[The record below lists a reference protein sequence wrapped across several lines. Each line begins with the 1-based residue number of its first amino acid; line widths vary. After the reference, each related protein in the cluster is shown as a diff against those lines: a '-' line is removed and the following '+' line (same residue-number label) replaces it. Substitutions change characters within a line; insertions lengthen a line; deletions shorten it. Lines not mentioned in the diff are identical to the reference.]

1 MFTPSMTNEEIEA
14 VAYKDFLE
22 IRGRVEIAKDKF
34 VQRVRCTPPGFWAL
48 HSLQE
53 THTLQTRSKNT
64 WTVYFYY
71 LYTTP
76 AGAVKVSSMIYTSLP
91 GDEGTDYL
99 FMNNLDR
106 FRLERVSSHFS
117 RQYEERYIDPNQIQL
132 NGLLPAIYFMQ
143 NNEDRRQAYYLPK
156 NWTDEELAE
165 KCFLVSRQG
174 LSLIK
179 LRGKT
184 LTYITFLDQENLSR
198 YKAQVCEEEEYL
210 HLMGKAKDS
219 DILGLQAISK
229 KLCADIEHTRRVMNR
244 LVLRAGRTPEQREEL
259 SRMLDNGL
267 KVILEQT
274 SFFDEAWKETVK
286 KYEAKSLLDFG
297 IEKIAD
303 QLRAPSEGNDLYS
316 L

>member
-106 FRLERVSSHFS
+106 FRLERVSSRFS
-117 RQYEERYIDPNQIQL
+117 RQYE
-132 NGLLPAIYFMQ
+132 
-143 NNEDRRQAYYLPK
+143 DR
-156 NWTDEELAE
+156 
-165 KCFLVSRQG
+165 
-174 LSLIK
+174 
-179 LRGKT
+179 
-184 LTYITFLDQENLSR
+184 
-198 YKAQVCEEEEYL
+198 
-210 HLMGKAKDS
+210 
-219 DILGLQAISK
+219 
-229 KLCADIEHTRRVMNR
+229 
-244 LVLRAGRTPEQREEL
+244 
-259 SRMLDNGL
+259 
-267 KVILEQT
+267 
-274 SFFDEAWKETVK
+274 
-286 KYEAKSLLDFG
+286 
-297 IEKIAD
+297 
-303 QLRAPSEGNDLYS
+303 
-316 L
+316 

>member
-106 FRLERVSSHFS
+106 FRLERVSSRFS

-132 NGLLPAIYFMQ
+132 NGLLPAIYFMRTAG
-143 NNEDRRQAYYLPK
+143 DRKIAPYTPDT
-156 NWTDEELAE
+156 WT
-165 KCFLVSRQG
+165 
-174 LSLIK
+174 
-179 LRGKT
+179 
-184 LTYITFLDQENLSR
+184 
-198 YKAQVCEEEEYL
+198 EEEKKDKYL
-210 HLMGKAKDS
+210 
-219 DILGLQAISK
+219 
-229 KLCADIEHTRRVMNR
+229 
-244 LVLRAGRTPEQREEL
+244 
-259 SRMLDNGL
+259 L
-267 KVILEQT
+267 KCI
-274 SFFDEAWKETVK
+274 
-286 KYEAKSLLDFG
+286 
-297 IEKIAD
+297 
-303 QLRAPSEGNDLYS
+303 
-316 L
+316 

>member
-1 MFTPSMTNEEIEA
+1 MTNEEIEA

-106 FRLERVSSHFS
+106 FRLERIDFFHAAFLLFWIIDQRATLHRAARMIFSTSYFSSRF
-117 RQYEERYIDPNQIQL
+117 
-132 NGLLPAIYFMQ
+132 
-143 NNEDRRQAYYLPK
+143 
-156 NWTDEELAE
+156 
-165 KCFLVSRQG
+165 V
-174 LSLIK
+174 LSLFVNQP
-179 LRGKT
+179 L
-184 LTYITFLDQENLSR
+184 
-198 YKAQVCEEEEYL
+198 
-210 HLMGKAKDS
+210 
-219 DILGLQAISK
+219 
-229 KLCADIEHTRRVMNR
+229 
-244 LVLRAGRTPEQREEL
+244 
-259 SRMLDNGL
+259 
-267 KVILEQT
+267 
-274 SFFDEAWKETVK
+274 
-286 KYEAKSLLDFG
+286 
-297 IEKIAD
+297 
-303 QLRAPSEGNDLYS
+303 
-316 L
+316 

>member
-1 MFTPSMTNEEIEA
+1 MTNEEIEA

-106 FRLERVSSHFS
+106 FRLERVSSRFS

-132 NGLLPAIYFMQ
+132 NGLLPAIYFMRTAG
-143 NNEDRRQAYYLPK
+143 DRKIAPYTPDT
-156 NWTDEELAE
+156 WT
-165 KCFLVSRQG
+165 
-174 LSLIK
+174 
-179 LRGKT
+179 
-184 LTYITFLDQENLSR
+184 
-198 YKAQVCEEEEYL
+198 EEEKYL
-210 HLMGKAKDS
+210 FVSEQGTMEAK
-219 DILGLQAISK
+219 LEG
-229 KLCADIEHTRRVMNR
+229 RVETYLTFR
-244 LVLRAGRTPEQREEL
+244 KPEQ
-259 SRMLDNGL
+259 SGD
-267 KVILEQT
+267 
-274 SFFDEAWKETVK
+274 
-286 KYEAKSLLDFG
+286 
-297 IEKIAD
+297 
-303 QLRAPSEGNDLYS
+303 
-316 L
+316 

>member
-106 FRLERVSSHFS
+106 FRLERVSLRFS

-132 NGLLPAIYFMQ
+132 NGLLPARLFH
-143 NNEDRRQAYYLPK
+143 EDGRRP
-156 NWTDEELAE
+156 DD
-165 KCFLVSRQG
+165 R
-174 LSLIK
+174 SLH
-179 LRGKT
+179 
-184 LTYITFLDQENLSR
+184 SR
-198 YKAQVCEEEEYL
+198 YVDRGGEE
-210 HLMGKAKDS
+210 G
-219 DILGLQAISK
+219 QIS
-229 KLCADIEHTRRVMNR
+229 LRVGAR
-244 LVLRAGRTPEQREEL
+244 DHGGEAGGACGDL
-259 SRMLDNGL
+259 SYF
-267 KVILEQT
+267 Q
-274 SFFDEAWKETVK
+274 EAGTI
-286 KYEAKSLLDFG
+286 G
-297 IEKIAD
+297 
-303 QLRAPSEGNDLYS
+303 
-316 L
+316 

>member
-106 FRLERVSSHFS
+106 FRLERVSLRFS

-132 NGLLPAIYFMQ
+132 NGLLPAIYFMRTAG
-143 NNEDRRQAYYLPK
+143 DRKIALH
-156 NWTDEELAE
+156 
-165 KCFLVSRQG
+165 
-174 LSLIK
+174 
-179 LRGKT
+179 
-184 LTYITFLDQENLSR
+184 SR
-198 YKAQVCEEEEYL
+198 YMDRGREKGQ
-210 HLMGKAKDS
+210 
-219 DILGLQAISK
+219 IS
-229 KLCADIEHTRRVMNR
+229 LRVGAR
-244 LVLRAGRTPEQREEL
+244 DHGGEAGGACGDL
-259 SRMLDNGL
+259 SYF
-267 KVILEQT
+267 Q
-274 SFFDEAWKETVK
+274 EAGTI
-286 KYEAKSLLDFG
+286 G
-297 IEKIAD
+297 
-303 QLRAPSEGNDLYS
+303 
-316 L
+316 